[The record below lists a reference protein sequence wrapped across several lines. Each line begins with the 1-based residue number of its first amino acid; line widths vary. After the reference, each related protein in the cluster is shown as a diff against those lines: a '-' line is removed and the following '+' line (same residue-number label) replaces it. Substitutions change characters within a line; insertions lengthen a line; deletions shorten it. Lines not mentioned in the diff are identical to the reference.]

1 MTKKSCR
8 LQLNTVGTINLYSLL
23 MNILY
28 SLNSKAFKTTLL
40 FFWQRPKFRPTPTF
54 YEPMPPMPK
63 FNEPKP
69 AMSVAS
75 PCTVAT
81 HELTLSTQPSLSS
94 RLLLSN
100 INNSAHN
107 VIIRG
112 DFSAKHI
119 DFDCSKQIIA
129 VLHWRKLYIL
139 QIYWQL
145 KTIYQHIGTGELIQ
159 VILMIM

>member
-1 MTKKSCR
+1 M
-8 LQLNTVGTINLYSLL
+8 
-23 MNILY
+23 
-28 SLNSKAFKTTLL
+28 FF
-40 FFWQRPKFRPTPTF
+40 FFWLSPKFQPTPFFLPAAF
-54 YEPMPPMPK
+54 YCPRPILRPMPNFYGPTPK
-63 FNEPKP
+63 FSGPKP
-69 AMSVAS
+69 VT
-75 PCTVAT
+75 PVTNPGTVAT
-81 HELTLSTQPSLSS
+81 HKFTIPTQPTLSS

-119 DFDCSKQIIA
+119 DFNCSKQIIA

-139 QIYWQL
+139 QIYLQL

>member
-8 LQLNTVGTINLYSLL
+8 LQLNTVGTINLYSFL

-119 DFDCSKQIIA
+119 GFDCSKSDNWGIA
-129 VLHWRKLYIL
+129 
-139 QIYWQL
+139 L
-145 KTIYQHIGTGELIQ
+145 KWAQHIADLFIVGNDS
-159 VILMIM
+159 